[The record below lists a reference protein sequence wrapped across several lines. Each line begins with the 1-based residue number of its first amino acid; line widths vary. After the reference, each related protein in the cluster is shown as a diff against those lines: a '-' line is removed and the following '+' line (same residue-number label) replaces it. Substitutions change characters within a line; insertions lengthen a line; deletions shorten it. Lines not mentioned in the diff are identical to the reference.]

1 MLQLNE
7 LDAETLLQQAH
18 LLTWKQR
25 LSMVAIFWLLFV
37 VAGYF
42 IWWRD
47 DLSRAEQQNSDITE
61 ALSRLNAKSSL
72 LLEQP
77 KLEVDLAKLRAQ
89 LPVLKQSLPS
99 DRELAALLDRINR
112 VIQSNRMGL
121 SEFVPE
127 ESQNQEV
134 MRVVP
139 VKLSVTGKGRDV
151 ALLPNHV
158 ARLTR
163 QATLKDFEVVLSD
176 NSGEWE
182 LHGQL
187 LAYAQLPA
195 NAINKL
201 EAK

>member
-1 MLQLNE
+1 MLQINE
-7 LDAETLLQQAH
+7 LDAETLLSHAH

-25 LSMVAIFWLLFV
+25 FSIVAIFWILFGV
-37 VAGYF
+37 MGYF
-42 IWWRD
+42 MWWRD
-47 DLSRAEQQNSDITE
+47 DLAQAEQQNLEITD
-61 ALSRLNAKSSL
+61 ALSRLNSQSSL

-99 DRELAALLDRINR
+99 DRELATLLDRINK

-127 ESQNQEV
+127 ESQYQEV

-151 ALLPNHV
+151 SLLPNHV

-163 QATLKDFEVVLSD
+163 QATLKDFEVVLSETT
-176 NSGEWE
+176 GEWE

-195 NAINKL
+195 NAPQPAG
-201 EAK
+201 AK